1 MNDIE
6 TKRNDNKKNTFYF
19 IYIINIVQYLH
30 NLSQFD
36 DLKSQNHHHLSTKHL
51 AFFHI
56 KLLTLYLLILII
68 KVIS

>member
-1 MNDIE
+1 MIS
-6 TKRNDNKKNTFYF
+6 KRNEMTTKKNTFYF